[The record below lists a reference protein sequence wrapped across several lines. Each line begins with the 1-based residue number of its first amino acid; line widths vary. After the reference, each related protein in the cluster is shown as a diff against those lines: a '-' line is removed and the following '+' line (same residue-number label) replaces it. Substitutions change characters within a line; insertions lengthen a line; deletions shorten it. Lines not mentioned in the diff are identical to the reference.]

1 MKNYNISGDLG
12 FICSNCLP
20 ELKSISNK
28 SILITGGSGFF
39 GKWFIESIAFANV
52 NFSLNILLTVVTRD
66 KSIFLLN
73 NPKFISF
80 NFLTV
85 VAGNILEKQKIKGDF
100 DYLLH
105 MATTTAHETF
115 SGELDESKVN
125 ILEVGTENIIDFAV
139 KNKIAK
145 ILFTSSGVIYGQNN
159 KMYLMEQDFDNTLS
173 VKENS
178 GLAQGKILAETI
190 ITNRCRSHNI
200 NYKIARCFS
209 FVGPYLPLDIH
220 YAIGNFI
227 NDARKNRSIVLRS
240 EGKSVRSYLYIAD
253 TIIWLLKL
261 LVSDE
266 EGVFNVGSERQISIY
281 DLAHKVRDLISP
293 SSDVVIERKDLTE
306 GNFTRDTY
314 IPSASKIKASLG
326 VEEWTTLEDSILK
339 TAKFIS

>member
-1 MKNYNISGDLG
+1 MKNYNISDDLG

-20 ELKSISNK
+20 DLKSISNK

-39 GKWFIESIAFANV
+39 GKWFIESIAFANI
-52 NFSLNILLTVVTRD
+52 NFSLNISLTLITRD

-73 NPKFISF
+73 NPKFIYF
-80 NFLTV
+80 NFLTIV
-85 VAGNILEKQKIKGDF
+85 EGNILKKQNIKGDF

-115 SGELDESKVN
+115 NGELDESKVKT
-125 ILEVGTENIIDFAV
+125 LEVGTENIIDFAI
-139 KNKIAK
+139 KNKIPK
-145 ILFTSSGVIYGQNN
+145 LLFTSSGVIYGQSD
-159 KMYLMEQDFDNTLS
+159 KMHLMEQDF
-173 VKENS
+173 VKSPIVNKGT

-227 NDARKNRSIVLRS
+227 NDARQNRPIVLRS

-261 LVSDE
+261 LVCDE
-266 EGVFNVGSERQISIY
+266 EGVFNVGSERQITIY
-281 DLAHKVRDLISP
+281 DLAHKVRDMISP
-293 SSDVVIERKDLTE
+293 SSDVVIVHKDLTE
-306 GNFTRDTY
+306 GNFTRDIY
-314 IPSASKIKASLG
+314 VPSVSKIKSSLG
-326 VEEWTTLEDSILK
+326 VEEWTSLEDSILK
-339 TAKFIS
+339 TAKTIS

>member
-1 MKNYNISGDLG
+1 MKNYNISDDLG

-20 ELKSISNK
+20 DLKSISNK

-39 GKWFIESIAFANV
+39 GKWFIESIAFANI
-52 NFSLNILLTVVTRD
+52 NFSLNISLTLITRD

-73 NPKFISF
+73 NPKFIYF
-80 NFLTV
+80 NFLTIV
-85 VAGNILEKQKIKGDF
+85 EGNILKKQNIKGDF

-115 SGELDESKVN
+115 TGELDESKVKT
-125 ILEVGTENIIDFAV
+125 LEVGTENIIDFAI
-139 KNKIAK
+139 KNKIPK
-145 ILFTSSGVIYGQNN
+145 LLFTSSGVIYGQSD
-159 KMYLMEQDFDNTLS
+159 KMHLMEQDF
-173 VKENS
+173 VKSPIVNKGT

-227 NDARKNRSIVLRS
+227 NDARQNRPIVLRS

-261 LVSDE
+261 LVCDE
-266 EGVFNVGSERQISIY
+266 EGVFNVGSERQITIY
-281 DLAHKVRDLISP
+281 DLAHKVRDMISP
-293 SSDVVIERKDLTE
+293 SSDVVIVHKDLTE
-306 GNFTRDTY
+306 GNFTRDIY
-314 IPSASKIKASLG
+314 VPSVSKIKSSLG
-326 VEEWTTLEDSILK
+326 VEECTSLEDSILK
-339 TAKFIS
+339 TAKSIS

>member
-1 MKNYNISGDLG
+1 MKNYNISDDLG

-20 ELKSISNK
+20 DLKSISNK

-39 GKWFIESIAFANV
+39 GKWFIESIAFANI
-52 NFSLNILLTVVTRD
+52 NFSLNISLTLITRD

-73 NPKFISF
+73 NPKFIYF
-80 NFLTV
+80 NFLTIV
-85 VAGNILEKQKIKGDF
+85 EGNILKKQNIKGDF

-115 SGELDESKVN
+115 NGELDESKVKT
-125 ILEVGTENIIDFAV
+125 LEVGTENIIDFAI
-139 KNKIAK
+139 KNKIPK
-145 ILFTSSGVIYGQNN
+145 LLFTSSGVIYGQSD
-159 KMYLMEQDFDNTLS
+159 KMHLMEQDF
-173 VKENS
+173 VKSPIVNKGT

-227 NDARKNRSIVLRS
+227 NDARQNRPIVLRS

-261 LVSDE
+261 LVCDE
-266 EGVFNVGSERQISIY
+266 EGVFNVGSERQITIY
-281 DLAHKVRDLISP
+281 DLAHKVRDVISP
-293 SSDVVIERKDLTE
+293 SSDVVIEHKDLTE
-306 GNFTRDTY
+306 GNFTRDIY
-314 IPSASKIKASLG
+314 VPSVSKIKSSLG
-326 VEEWTTLEDSILK
+326 VEEWTSLEDSILK
-339 TAKFIS
+339 TAKTIS

>member
-1 MKNYNISGDLG
+1 MKNYNISDDLG

-20 ELKSISNK
+20 DLKSISNK

-39 GKWFIESIAFANV
+39 GKWFIESIAFANI
-52 NFSLNILLTVVTRD
+52 NFSLNISLTLITRD

-73 NPKFISF
+73 NPKFIYF
-80 NFLTV
+80 NFLTIV
-85 VAGNILEKQKIKGDF
+85 EGNILKKQNIKGDF

-115 SGELDESKVN
+115 NGELDESKVKT
-125 ILEVGTENIIDFAV
+125 LEVGTENIIDFAI
-139 KNKIAK
+139 KNKIPK
-145 ILFTSSGVIYGQNN
+145 LLFTSSGVIYGQSD
-159 KMYLMEQDFDNTLS
+159 KMHLMEQDF
-173 VKENS
+173 VKSPIVNKGK

-227 NDARKNRSIVLRS
+227 NDARQNRPIVLRS

-261 LVSDE
+261 LVCDE
-266 EGVFNVGSERQISIY
+266 EGVFNVGSERQITIY
-281 DLAHKVRDLISP
+281 DLAHKVRDMISP
-293 SSDVVIERKDLTE
+293 SSDVVIVHKDLTE
-306 GNFTRDTY
+306 GNFTRDIY
-314 IPSASKIKASLG
+314 VPSVSKIKSSLG
-326 VEEWTTLEDSILK
+326 VEEWTSLEDSILK
-339 TAKFIS
+339 TAKTIS

>member
-39 GKWFIESIAFANV
+39 GKWFIESIAFANI
-52 NFSLNILLTVVTRD
+52 NFSLNISLTLITRD

-73 NPKFISF
+73 NPKFIYF
-80 NFLTV
+80 NFLTIV
-85 VAGNILEKQKIKGDF
+85 EGNILKKQNIKGDF

-115 SGELDESKVN
+115 NGELDESKVKT
-125 ILEVGTENIIDFAV
+125 LEVGTENIIDFAI
-139 KNKIAK
+139 KNKIPK
-145 ILFTSSGVIYGQNN
+145 LLFTSSGVIYGQSD
-159 KMYLMEQDFDNTLS
+159 KMHLMEQDF
-173 VKENS
+173 VKSPIVNKGT

-227 NDARKNRSIVLRS
+227 NDARQNRPIVLRS

-261 LVSDE
+261 LVCDE
-266 EGVFNVGSERQISIY
+266 EGVFNVGSERQITIY
-281 DLAHKVRDLISP
+281 DLAHKVRDMISP
-293 SSDVVIERKDLTE
+293 SSDVVIVHKDLTE
-306 GNFTRDTY
+306 GNFTRDIY
-314 IPSASKIKASLG
+314 VPSVSKIKSSLG
-326 VEEWTTLEDSILK
+326 VEEWTSLEDSILK
-339 TAKFIS
+339 TAKTIS

>member
-1 MKNYNISGDLG
+1 MKNYNISDDLG

-20 ELKSISNK
+20 DLKSISNT

-39 GKWFIESIAFANV
+39 GKWFIESIAFANI
-52 NFSLNILLTVVTRD
+52 NFSLNISLTLITRD
-66 KSIFLLN
+66 KSKFLLN
-73 NPKFISF
+73 NPKFICF
-80 NFLTV
+80 NFLTIV
-85 VAGNILEKQKIKGDF
+85 EGNILKKQNIKGDF

-115 SGELDESKVN
+115 NGELDESKVKT
-125 ILEVGTENIIDFAV
+125 LEVGTENIIDFAI
-139 KNKIAK
+139 KNKIPK
-145 ILFTSSGVIYGQNN
+145 LLFTSSGVIYGQSD
-159 KMYLMEQDFDNTLS
+159 KMHLMEQDF
-173 VKENS
+173 VKPPIVNKGT

-227 NDARKNRSIVLRS
+227 NDALQNRPIVLRS

-261 LVSDE
+261 LVCDE
-266 EGVFNVGSERQISIY
+266 EGVFNVGSERQITIY
-281 DLAHKVRDLISP
+281 DLAHKVRDMISP
-293 SSDVVIERKDLTE
+293 SSDVVIVHEDLTE
-306 GNFTRDTY
+306 GNFTRDIY
-314 IPSASKIKASLG
+314 VPSVSKIKSSLG
-326 VEEWTTLEDSILK
+326 VEEWTSLEDSILK
-339 TAKFIS
+339 TAKTIS

>member
-1 MKNYNISGDLG
+1 MKNYNISSDLG

-52 NFSLNILLTVVTRD
+52 NFSLNILLTVITRD

-80 NFLTV
+80 NFLTIV
-85 VAGNILEKQKIKGDF
+85 EGNILEKQKIKGDF

-125 ILEVGTENIIDFAV
+125 TLEVGTENIIDFAV
-139 KNKIAK
+139 KNKITK

-159 KMYLMEQDFDNTLS
+159 KLYLMEQDFDNSLS

-293 SSDVVIERKDLTE
+293 SSDVVIEHKDLTE

>member
-12 FICSNCLP
+12 FICSNSLS

-52 NFSLNILLTVVTRD
+52 NFSLNILLTVITRD
-66 KSIFLLN
+66 KSTFLLN

-80 NFLTV
+80 NFLTIV
-85 VAGNILEKQKIKGDF
+85 EGNILEKQNIIGDF

-105 MATTTAHETF
+105 MATTTAYETF

-125 ILEVGTENIIDFAV
+125 TLEVGTENIIDFAV

-145 ILFTSSGVIYGQNN
+145 ILFTSSGVVYGQND
-159 KMYLMEQDFDNTLS
+159 KLHLMEQDFDSSLIL
-173 VKENS
+173 KENS

-227 NDARKNRSIVLRS
+227 NDARKNRPIVLRS

-293 SSDVVIERKDLTE
+293 SSDVIIERKDLTE
-306 GNFTRDTY
+306 GNFTRDIY
-314 IPSASKIKASLG
+314 IPSASKIKTSLG

>member
-1 MKNYNISGDLG
+1 MKNYNISDDLG

-20 ELKSISNK
+20 DLKSISNK

-39 GKWFIESIAFANV
+39 GKWFIESIAFANI
-52 NFSLNILLTVVTRD
+52 NFSLNISLTLITRD

-73 NPKFISF
+73 NPKFIYF
-80 NFLTV
+80 NFLTIV
-85 VAGNILEKQKIKGDF
+85 EGNILKKQNIKGDF

-115 SGELDESKVN
+115 NGELDESKVKT
-125 ILEVGTENIIDFAV
+125 LEVGTENIIDFAI
-139 KNKIAK
+139 KNKIPK
-145 ILFTSSGVIYGQNN
+145 LLFTSSGVIYGQSD
-159 KMYLMEQDFDNTLS
+159 KMHLMEQDF
-173 VKENS
+173 VKSPIVNKGT

-227 NDARKNRSIVLRS
+227 NDARQNRPIVLRS

-261 LVSDE
+261 LVCNE
-266 EGVFNVGSERQISIY
+266 EGVFNVGSERQITIY
-281 DLAHKVRDLISP
+281 DLAHKVRDMISP
-293 SSDVVIERKDLTE
+293 SSDVVIVHKDLTE
-306 GNFTRDTY
+306 GNFTRDIY
-314 IPSASKIKASLG
+314 VPSVSKIKSSLG
-326 VEEWTTLEDSILK
+326 VEEWTSLEDSILK
-339 TAKFIS
+339 TAKTIS